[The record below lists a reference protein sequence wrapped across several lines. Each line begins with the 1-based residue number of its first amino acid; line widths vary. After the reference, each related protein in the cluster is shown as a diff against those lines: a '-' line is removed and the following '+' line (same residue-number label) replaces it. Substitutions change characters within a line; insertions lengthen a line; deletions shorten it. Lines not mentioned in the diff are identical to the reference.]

1 MVRQASISRSS
12 PGTTLA
18 AGGYHSRNHLAGRQ
32 ILLRHQSG
40 LFACV
45 VLGFALTGVAS
56 TPPLPQ
62 GNTGIA
68 ARYGG
73 DGGIASDP
81 AVIFADDFE
90 SYGSAA
96 SLTTKWSETYHSA
109 NTRIATEAGN
119 VFAGARALEFTVPLT
134 TAEVSNTVAKV
145 VSPGRDMLFLRF
157 YAKYDSGFNVLGS
170 SHNGSTISAH
180 YCCPGVRADG
190 SNKFLVSY
198 EAWRGETATPNP
210 GQLNAYIYHPEQ
222 RDIWGDHFFPTGTV
236 LPFSSTPFDF
246 GPDFVARPDIA
257 PVLGRWYCYEFMVKA
272 NTPGQRDGRIAFWL
286 DGQLIA
292 DFPNLRLRDTTALTI
307 DRFTL
312 DLHVFKNNLA
322 LARKWYDNVVA
333 ATSYIGPMTAP
344 AIPRVPSGFR
354 IVR

>member
-1 MVRQASISRSS
+1 
-12 PGTTLA
+12 
-18 AGGYHSRNHLAGRQ
+18 
-32 ILLRHQSG
+32 

-45 VLGFALTGVAS
+45 VLGIALTGVAS

-62 GNTGIA
+62 GNNGIA
-68 ARYGG
+68 ARYAA

-81 AVIFADDFE
+81 SVIFADDFE
-90 SYGSAA
+90 SYTSASA
-96 SLTTKWSETYHSA
+96 LTTKWSETYHAA
-109 NTRIATEAGN
+109 NTRIATETAN
-119 VFAGARALEFTVPLT
+119 AFAGAKSLEFTVPLT
-134 TAEVSNTVAKV
+134 TSEVSNTVAKV
-145 VSPGRDMLFLRF
+145 VSPGRDLLFLRF
-157 YAKYDSGFNVLGS
+157 YARYDSGFNVLGS
-170 SHNGSTISAH
+170 SHNGSTISAR

-198 EAWRGETATPNP
+198 EAWRGETTTPNP
-210 GQLNAYIYHPEQ
+210 GHLNAYIYHPEQ

-246 GPDFVARPDIA
+246 GPDFVARADIA
-257 PVLGRWYCYEFMVKA
+257 PELGRWYCYEFMVRA

-333 ATSYIGPMTAP
+333 ATSYIGPMTSATP
-344 AIPRVPSGFR
+344 PRTPSGLR